1 MLDKFRYYMSSQLIE
16 WSINILPDDYT
27 KSRMR
32 MGINIAADI
41 MMKELEE
48 HFTDV
53 DIDEDEYLV
62 QIQQETLH

>member
-1 MLDKFRYYMSSQLIE
+1 MLDKFRYYLSSQLIE

-32 MGINIAADI
+32 MGVNIAADI

-48 HFTDV
+48 HFTDA

>member
-1 MLDKFRYYMSSQLIE
+1 
-16 WSINILPDDYT
+16 
-27 KSRMR
+27 
-32 MGINIAADI
+32 MGVNIAADI

-48 HFTDV
+48 HYTDP

>member
-1 MLDKFRYYMSSQLIE
+1 MLDKFRYYLSSQLIE

-32 MGINIAADI
+32 MGVNIAADI
-41 MMKELEE
+41 MMKELEDYY
-48 HFTDV
+48 TDP